1 MKVIE
6 LLDLLTDVAKEYA
19 PDAPVSVLRNKHM
32 HAYRGPLP
40 SHALTDA
47 VVVDFINTLGRYQGV
62 DLALYTTDLRP

>member
-6 LLDLLTDVAKEYA
+6 LCDLLTNVAKQYA
-19 PDAPVSVLRNKHM
+19 PDAPASVGRNRHM

-47 VVVDFINTLGRYQGV
+47 VVVDFINAVGRYQGV
-62 DLALYTTDLRP
+62 DLALYTTDLTT